1 MIYQVIDFHNN
12 SIQSSEKLND
22 INIENNI
29 IFFTESDL
37 IIDLDNIDNNIIM
50 NDLYIYLKTKYEK
63 LQLLIINSIY
73 IDLQLFENC
82 ELNQIEYN
90 CSNINKIYIISN
102 SDFNKIKITDNNLQ
116 NELDVI
122 NNPYVEIKEDEIN
135 FESVDSI
142 VMSHLKTIE
151 STTMNNDV
159 LIQIYQSI

>member
-63 LQLLIINSIY
+63 LQLLIINSRY

-102 SDFNKIKITDNNLQ
+102 SDFNKITINKSKFFYTEYVDFELYESQPSLSELQLLLKDNFMVFRLFHWDCLFKNL
-116 NELDVI
+116 
-122 NNPYVEIKEDEIN
+122 
-135 FESVDSI
+135 S
-142 VMSHLKTIE
+142 
-151 STTMNNDV
+151 
-159 LIQIYQSI
+159 